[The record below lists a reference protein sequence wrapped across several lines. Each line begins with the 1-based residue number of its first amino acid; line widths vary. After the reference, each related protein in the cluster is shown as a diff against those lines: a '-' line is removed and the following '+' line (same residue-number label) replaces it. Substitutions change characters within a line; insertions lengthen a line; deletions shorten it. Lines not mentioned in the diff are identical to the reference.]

1 VTGPRRLLLDT
12 HVVLWWLADDP
23 TLSEELKQT
32 IDEEVDV
39 FVSVAT
45 VWEVTI
51 KQQLGKI
58 TAPSDLPER
67 IRDSELSNLAITA
80 DHAIAAGRL
89 PLLHRDP
96 FDRMLVAQAWTE
108 GLTLVTRDETL
119 QTYPAPFLP
128 A

>member
-1 VTGPRRLLLDT
+1 VTSARRLLLDT

-23 TLSEELKQT
+23 TLSDELKVA

-39 FVSVAT
+39 FVSAAT
-45 VWEVTI
+45 VWEVAI

-58 TAPSDLPER
+58 AAPSDLPER
-67 IRDSELSNLAITA
+67 IRDCDLANLSITS

-89 PLLHRDP
+89 PLVHRDP
-96 FDRMLVAQAWTE
+96 FDRVIVAQARCE
-108 GLTLVTRDETL
+108 GLTLVTRDAAL
-119 QTYPAPFLP
+119 GAYDVPLLP